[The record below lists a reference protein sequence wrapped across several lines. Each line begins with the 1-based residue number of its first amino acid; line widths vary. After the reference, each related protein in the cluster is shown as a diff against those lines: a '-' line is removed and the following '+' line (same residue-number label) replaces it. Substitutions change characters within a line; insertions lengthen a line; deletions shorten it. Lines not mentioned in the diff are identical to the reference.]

1 MRFSVLIVASVALL
15 ASPLLAQN
23 APVLSVTQVSFALPG
38 NTLDGLSTRGF
49 PTDGDRDIGFEIGSP
64 EGSGLDTAPVLR
76 ATSAETSQSRAT
88 RTSVWSHSNL
98 PLTAARHAVGR
109 VSRCR
114 NAAA

>member
-76 ATSAETSQSRAT
+76 AAPRAAVRVADR
-88 RTSVWSHSNL
+88 RTKKAFEMPWQTGVFQ
-98 PLTAARHAVGR
+98 
-109 VSRCR
+109 
-114 NAAA
+114 

>member
-49 PTDGDRDIGFEIGSP
+49 PTDGDRDIGFEIGRP

-76 ATSAETSQSRAT
+76 AAPRAAVRLSDR
-88 RTSVWSHSNL
+88 RTKKIFQMPWQTGVFQ
-98 PLTAARHAVGR
+98 
-109 VSRCR
+109 
-114 NAAA
+114 